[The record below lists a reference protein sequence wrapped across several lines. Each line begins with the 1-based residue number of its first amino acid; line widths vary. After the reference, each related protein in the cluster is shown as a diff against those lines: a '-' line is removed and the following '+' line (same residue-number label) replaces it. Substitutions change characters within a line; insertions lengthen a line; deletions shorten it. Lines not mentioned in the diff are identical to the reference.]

1 MTFLLLK
8 YRPESISY
16 LKLFET
22 LSKRVYKLEQ
32 REEFPSSKI
41 LNPVRE
47 RVIDGE
53 VKIRR

>member
-1 MTFLLLK
+1 MTLLLLK
-8 YRPESISY
+8 YRTESISY

-53 VKIRR
+53 IKIRR